1 MYYLSD
7 VTLCN
12 QCSSYYYH
20 KPVVH
25 SFRELDVV
33 QQGTKTCV
41 WSRKVKLFRAGAD
54 VSVAKKIYDPC
65 TILGILLARFNF
77 VFHHNNCSGGTDTE

>member
-1 MYYLSD
+1 MW
-7 VTLCN
+7 C
-12 QCSSYYYH
+12 
-20 KPVVH
+20 
-25 SFRELDVV
+25 
-33 QQGTKTCV
+33 
-41 WSRKVKLFRAGAD
+41 RKVKLFRAGAD